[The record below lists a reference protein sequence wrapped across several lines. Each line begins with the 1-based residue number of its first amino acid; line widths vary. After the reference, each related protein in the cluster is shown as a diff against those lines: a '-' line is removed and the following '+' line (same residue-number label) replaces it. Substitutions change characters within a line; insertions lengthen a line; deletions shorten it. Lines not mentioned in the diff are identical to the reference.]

1 MMKTN
6 SIALLMQQRQAV
18 NRAIQRARNANDP
31 QDVETLS
38 TVVNL
43 LDSLRE
49 ALDATPNT
57 TKH

>member
-1 MMKTN
+1 MRTT